1 MKNLN
6 KIATGVA
13 LSLAVGLAATAYAH
27 QGEGRG
33 TGPGAQSGQHQ
44 GMQGGMMGHGQMQ
57 GMGYGMQ
64 GGVDGMQG
72 RGHGGSQ
79 AGQQLMTPEERTA
92 MQEKMRNAKTPEE
105 RQQIALANRAEM
117 QKRAAEKGITLP
129 EHRGP
134 HGHAG
139 MGPNAAPTAPATTPA
154 Q

>member
-6 KIATGVA
+6 KIATGIA
-13 LSLAVGLAATAYAH
+13 LAFTVGLAATAYAH

-57 GMGYGMQ
+57 GMGHSMQ
-64 GGVDGMQG
+64 GGEHGKQS
-72 RGHGGSQ
+72 RGHDGTQ

-92 MQEKMRNAKTPEE
+92 MQEKMRSAKTPEE
-105 RQQIALANRAEM
+105 RQQIATANRAEM
-117 QKRAAEKGITLP
+117 QKRAQEKGITLP
-129 EHRGP
+129 EHRGS

-139 MGPNAAPTAPATTPA
+139 MGPNTTQAPATTETK
-154 Q
+154 